1 MRLHSLSM
9 TAFGPFADTVEVDF
23 DTLSDAGLFL
33 LCGATGAGKSS
44 VLDAVCFALYG
55 EVPGDRSSAK
65 RLRCDNAV
73 PGLAP
78 RVFLDVTLG
87 ERRFHLTRSPAWQRP
102 KKRGS
107 GTTPQQA
114 SVLLQEI
121 VDDEPGHL
129 TSRLDEAGHLIGG
142 LLGMNLSQFT
152 QVVLLPQGRFQDFLR
167 AKSDDRHKLLQK
179 LFRTRRF
186 DDIERWLHDRR
197 IALRRQSDFHARQI
211 SGFVHRLDEVG
222 GVPLADEVDDGVIA
236 AAASDGALTRWAEGV
251 ARSVG
256 IAVRHRP
263 CLHGR
268 TLPAHAFR
276 GRRHGRGAT
285 CSRAARAAGSQAGA
299 VGRLLPAQPLVDR
312 GGQLGA
318 AGVHTRAPQRP
329 GP

>member
-1 MRLHSLSM
+1 MRLHSLSV

-121 VDDEPGHL
+121 VDDEPRHL

-197 IALRRQSDFHARQI
+197 IALRRQSDFHARRI

-222 GVPLADEVDDGVIA
+222 GVPLADEVDDVETGHRR
-236 AAASDGALTRWAEGV
+236 GRQRWRAD
-251 ARSVG
+251 
-256 IAVRHRP
+256 P
-263 CLHGR
+263 MGR
-268 TLPAHAFR
+268 R
-276 GRRHGRGAT
+276 GRRGRSASPSAT
-285 CSRAARAAGSQAGA
+285 LAGPWTSPRRKPK
-299 VGRLLPAQPLVDR
+299 VRR
-312 GGQLGA
+312 R
-318 AGVHTRAPQRP
+318 H
-329 GP
+329 